1 MSNKR
6 ILNCSIRI
14 PHLELIESGLPSEVH
29 QRLNYLHVTKEE
41 AYELVGYKLSG
52 WVVLFCDPK
61 GNPYLHKGNLFY
73 RLKPDPEHLKRD
85 APSKYLTPE
94 GAGCRPY
101 FSRLATEKKYKT
113 CKKLFITEGEKK
125 ADSLT
130 HYDFPCIAL
139 SGVNSWKD
147 KRSGESKPLP
157 ELEEFNWKNRLV
169 YLVFDSDI
177 ISKVEVLLALKSL
190 SEFLKGKEAKVLIIL
205 LPNELNGGKNGADD
219 FLKRHG
225 KQAFSEL
232 IRIARP
238 AFHYCKRKK
247 EDVLTWRPEPSETH
261 HIALIASIIFQDF
274 YAERSGI
281 GLYRWKEKYWEKVKR
296 LFLAALLFGFITLI
310 VQI

>member
-1 MSNKR
+1 MRNKR

-14 PHLELIESGLPSEVH
+14 PHLELIESGIPKEFHHFLKY
-29 QRLNYLHVTKEE
+29 QNVTREE

-101 FSRLATEKKYKT
+101 FSRLASEEKYKT

-125 ADSLT
+125 ADALT
-130 HYDFPCIAL
+130 HYGFPCIAL
-139 SGVNSWKD
+139 SGVSSWKD

-190 SEFLKGKEAKVLIIL
+190 SEFLKGKEAKVFIIL

-232 IRIARP
+232 VRIARP
-238 AFHYCKRKK
+238 AFHYSKK
-247 EDVLTWRPEPSETH
+247 EKEEVFTWKPEPTETYH
-261 HIALIASIIFQDF
+261 SLC
-274 YAERSGI
+274 
-281 GLYRWKEKYWEKVKR
+281 
-296 LFLAALLFGFITLI
+296 LFIYFSQLF
-310 VQI
+310 